1 MDNIIFF
8 CQQMLLSAIPLMIVA
23 LAGIYSEKGGVL
35 NFSLEG
41 LMLIG
46 AFTGALFIQSTQD
59 FMSGN
64 LQYLIA
70 LIIAGIFGMVVV
82 LLQGLS
88 AIKLK
93 GEQIISGLAIN
104 LLIPP
109 LTIVIARAT
118 IGVLQVRYNNT
129 FRISEVPFLSDI
141 PLIGSIFFKNAY
153 ISTIIGAAFLIVSVI
168 VFNKTRFGL
177 RLMACGENPAA
188 AASMGINV
196 ARTRTKGLLISG
208 FFAGLGGLAFV
219 VPNAAEYSAT
229 VVGYGYLAVAIVIF
243 GQWKPLPILFAA
255 FFFGAVK
262 TLANVYM
269 IIPFL
274 VEQGTNSYFFKML
287 PYLLTIAVLVITSK
301 RSRQPAALAKAYDET
316 GV

>member
-1 MDNIIFF
+1 MDSVVFF

-46 AFTGALFIQSTQD
+46 AFTGALFIQSTQS

-64 LQYLIA
+64 GQYFIALLIA
-70 LIIAGIFGMVVV
+70 GVFGMVVI
-82 LLQGLS
+82 LLQALS

-118 IGVLQVRYNNT
+118 IGVLQVRYDNT
-129 FRISEVPFLSDI
+129 FRVSEVPFFSDI
-141 PLIGSIFFKNAY
+141 PLVGDIFFKNAY
-153 ISTIIGAAFLIVSVI
+153 ISTIIGVVFLIVSVI
-168 VFNKTRFGL
+168 VFGKSRFGL

-196 ARTRTKGLLISG
+196 ARTRLTGLLISG

-229 VVGYGYLAVAIVIF
+229 VVGYGYLAVAVVIF
-243 GQWKPLPILFAA
+243 GQWKPLPILFASI
-255 FFFGAVK
+255 FFGCVK
-262 TLANVYM
+262 TFANVYM

-287 PYLLTIAVLVITSK
+287 PYLLTIVVLIFTSK
-301 RSRQPAALAKAYDET
+301 RSRQPAALAKAYDE
-316 GV
+316 